1 MPVFDP
7 PDVSV
12 DADPV
17 VQLRINQQ
25 WLSFLIGFV
34 SRGGG
39 AWNWDVDQAQAAD
52 AITECIINLAQ
63 GTDIL
68 LTPDH
73 FFARKTVLQSIPDN
87 VFTPVLWSE
96 GEGAGIFS
104 QNLQNFQSV
113 TIPEAGVYHIAY
125 EISLQH
131 GFHLND
137 DIQVKQVGG
146 ITSHETRIN
155 QARSIPRYAGAF
167 VAQLGQGWVIDVR
180 VRMQGGTVRDIQ
192 PPGQLESR
200 WSIKRLSEIGQ
211 MTQ

>member
-39 AWNWDVDQAQAAD
+39 AWNWDVDQSQAAD
-52 AITECIINLAQ
+52 AITECIINLTE
-63 GTDIL
+63 GTDIM

-87 VFTPVLWSE
+87 VFTQVLWGE
-96 GEGAGIFS
+96 GDGAGIFFGS
-104 QNLQNFQSV
+104 IQNFSTV
-113 TIPEAGVYHIAY
+113 TIPAAGVYHIAY
-125 EISLQH
+125 ELVLQH
-131 GFHLND
+131 GPHLND

-146 ITSHETRIN
+146 ITLHETRIN
-155 QARSIPRYAGAF
+155 QARAIPRYSAAF
-167 VAQLGQGWVIDVR
+167 VAQLGEGWVIDVR
-180 VRMQGGTVRDIQ
+180 VRMSGGTVRDIQ
-192 PPGQLESR
+192 PAGQVDSR
-200 WSIKRLSEIGQ
+200 WTIKRLGEIGQ
-211 MTQ
+211 FPQ